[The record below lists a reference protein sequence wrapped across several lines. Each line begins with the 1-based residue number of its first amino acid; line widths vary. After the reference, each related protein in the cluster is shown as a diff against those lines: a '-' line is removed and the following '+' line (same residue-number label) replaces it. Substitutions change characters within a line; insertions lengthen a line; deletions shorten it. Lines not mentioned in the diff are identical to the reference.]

1 MANPLWRTLLGGQ
14 ALNAQPM
21 SNPLE
26 NDMAIV
32 RPISCRKATHALS
45 FNIFFWNL
53 PSDIHGT
60 HLLLKL
66 LSFQQKIE
74 VVKILFRC
82 FIIRI

>member
-32 RPISCRKATHALS
+32 RPISCRRATHALS

-53 PSDIHGT
+53 PFDNLDT
-60 HLLLKL
+60 HLLLK
-66 LSFQQKIE
+66 QNIK
-74 VVKILFRC
+74 VVKIPFRS